1 MFVDIHSHVV
11 PSGDDGARDAGEGL
25 DLARSA
31 ARHGTS
37 VLFAT
42 PHVWPGDGLSEKRE
56 QAVRA
61 IHAQMA
67 ATLAEEGL
75 DLRLGFE
82 LTPSSRL
89 LDDDPARYRLGDLPY
104 VLVEL
109 PFTGPLGL
117 AEELAAHV
125 EAAGLTPVIAHPERA
140 EAVLEDPRRAFSFAE
155 RWPVQVNATS
165 LCGYHGTACEEL
177 GWHLVEGG
185 HARIVASDGH
195 RASRPPHLDSAYEAA
210 RRRLG
215 QERALPLFTGAL
227 LGDLA
232 ARDGLDVAQ
241 RRQAV

>member
-11 PSGDDGARDAGEGL
+11 PSGDDGARDASEGL
-25 DLARSA
+25 ELARSA

-56 QAVRA
+56 HAVRA
-61 IHAQMA
+61 IHAEMA
-67 ATLAEEGL
+67 ATLADEGL

-89 LDDDPARYRLGDLPY
+89 LDEDPARYRLGELPY

-109 PFTGPLGL
+109 PFTGPLAI

-125 EAAGLTPVIAHPERA
+125 DAAGLTPVIAHPERA
-140 EAVLEDPRRAFSFAE
+140 EAVLEEPGRALTFAE
-155 RWPVQVNATS
+155 RWPLQVNATS
-165 LCGYHGTACEEL
+165 LVGYHGRDCEEL
-177 GWHLVEGG
+177 GWSLVEGG
-185 HARIVASDGH
+185 HVGIVGSDGH
-195 RASRPPHLDSAYEAA
+195 RSSRPAHLDAAYEAT
-210 RRRLG
+210 RRRVG
-215 QERALPLFTGAL
+215 EDRALPLFTGAL
-227 LGDLA
+227 LGELT
-232 ARDGLDVAQ
+232 ARDGVDVAQ